1 MNHAHRPVDD
11 WPVVT
16 VRGFIGSLFA
26 ALALVAFA
34 FVMTVAVI
42 VSAP

>member
-11 WPVVT
+11 WPEVT
-16 VRGFIGSLFA
+16 LLGFIGSLFA
-26 ALALVAFA
+26 ALGLVAFA